1 MKISFHRTQYRM
13 THPLEEPAWSS
24 QVNRW
29 YQLDGP
35 ALALCQLFFEHKLD
49 FNHLVLA
56 SPEGCNETDRDFAQT
71 GAQRAQKFVHTLPNI
86 RASMALQL
94 REEPCPFICFMEG
107 AKTLE
112 KALKE
117 FYALALENQRPALVS
132 VYKLGPNEYEAWA
145 ATARN

>member
-1 MKISFHRTQYRM
+1 MTQ
-13 THPLEEPAWSS
+13 PLEEPPWSS
-24 QVNRW
+24 KVSRW

-35 ALALCQLFFEHKLD
+35 ALALCQLFHENKFD
-49 FNHLVLA
+49 FDYMILA
-56 SPEGCNETDRDFAQT
+56 SPEGSNQTDRDFVQT

-94 REEPCPFICFMEG
+94 LDEPCRFICFMEG

-117 FYALALENQRPALVS
+117 LYALDLENQRPALVS
-132 VYKLGPNEYEAWA
+132 VYEVGPGEYKAWVA
-145 ATARN
+145 VTQT